1 MKNTMKMQS
10 TFFESLMLADAER
23 IHSQTLA
30 WILNLHE
37 TIFPKQ
43 EKKYFFKSLFNLS
56 NNIIIE
62 DNYFVG
68 TEINNLDIVIRTN
81 DTTLVIENKLKS
93 SEHSF
98 QSDKYLN
105 ALPVNLRSC
114 EENTYFAFLSLTA
127 ESPKNSRWISV
138 SFENLLES
146 LQCIQWNK
154 EDRSYTFI
162 EEYIKTLEN
171 LVGAFNHFMQNHHE
185 YETVFM
191 DGHKKKHEKDPE
203 DEKYK
208 SYSKKEYIRKNQL
221 ETIFQKAFIKK
232 VVSDLNL
239 KDYHIS
245 ETHGVALLQ
254 VNRKKIILGNKPFFL
269 GFQFQGNTLKINFA
283 GEEYGKSKANQI
295 TNEMIAVFES
305 VFKNKNGFT
314 RLNKPKTKAYMSV
327 SKKLDKQLF
336 EYNMDELKVF
346 IQVILQNLD
355 IFLPELES
363 KLKELYK
370 T

>member
-1 MKNTMKMQS
+1 MQS

-37 TIFPKQ
+37 NVFPKQ
-43 EKKYFFKSLFNLS
+43 EKNKLFKTIFNLS
-56 NNIIIE
+56 HDIIIE
-62 DNYFVG
+62 DNYFIG
-68 TEINNLDIVIRTN
+68 TEINSLDIVIRT
-81 DTTLVIENKLKS
+81 DETTLVIENKLKS

-105 ALPVNLRSC
+105 ALPGNLRSK

-127 ESPKNSRWISV
+127 ESPKNPKWIIV
-138 SFENLLES
+138 SFEKLLKS
-146 LQCIQWNK
+146 LQTIKWNK
-154 EDRSYTFI
+154 EDRSYVFI
-162 EEYIKTLEN
+162 DEYIKTLEN
-171 LVGAFNHFMQNHHE
+171 LVGTFNHFMLNHHE
-185 YETVFM
+185 YETVFL

-208 SYSKKEYIRKNQL
+208 SCLKKDYIRKNQL

-232 VVSDLNL
+232 VISDLDL
-239 KDYHIS
+239 EDYHIS

-254 VNRKKIILGNKPFFL
+254 VNRKKIILENKPFLL

-283 GEEYGKSKANQI
+283 REEYGKSRANQI
-295 TNEMIAVFES
+295 TNEMINAFEL

-336 EYNMDELKVF
+336 EYNTDELKVF
-346 IQVILQNLD
+346 IQTILDNLN
-355 IFLPELES
+355 ILLSEFES
-363 KLKELYK
+363 KLKEFA